1 MRIQSFPTCI
11 FSVTLIL
18 GEPERHK
25 INITTAKGTEMW
37 VMTEMR
43 VCVCLRTR
51 DHCMLAAV
59 YCGL

>member
-18 GEPERHK
+18 GELERHK

-43 VCVCLRTR
+43 VCVCAREITV
-51 DHCMLAAV
+51 C
-59 YCGL
+59 